1 MVVVITDILEFILS
15 FYIAYALLLP
25 LFFFS
30 AFS

>member
-1 MVVVITDILEFILS
+1 MVIVITDMLELILS

>member
-1 MVVVITDILEFILS
+1 MVVVITDMLEFILS

-25 LFFFS
+25 LFFS